1 MSYTPPGATA
11 ANFSFQGGS
20 AYTPPGSTAADFSF
34 APTDVSVIVTG
45 MAAAGSLQAW
55 IGQSFGLASAASAL
69 GFPGAVADQRFGA
82 RITGQSASGT
92 PQAALQQAI
101 GLLIAGTACAGM
113 PKLLISQAALVSKG
127 DGALNA
133 MQAMAHFGY
142 LTRVQGDAAAGTPQ
156 GLAHFGYFAWPQA
169 PGALADTQATAF
181 ALPAVEDAI
190 PGDVT
195 YYFCKLTGAADG
207 LTDAVLPISNFS
219 VRHRY
224 DGPSYY
230 QITIPSYAYVTA
242 ITARP
247 NGEIVLWSETG
258 GVSEELLRGDLGSV
272 RTDRGPRSQSISISG
287 NSDRAASDSK
297 TFLLAEALYASTTFE
312 GESRLR
318 IPPRAGIRPGDFVR
332 YSDLNFQVGEVVW
345 SVAVSPGGMAITMEI
360 VNLPVDAT

>member
-1 MSYTPPGATA
+1 MSGFIPYGAA
-11 ANFSFQGGS
+11 PYGS
-20 AYTPPGSTAADFSF
+20 AVQT
-34 APTDVSVIVTG
+34 SVEGI
-45 MAAAGSLQAW
+45 
-55 IGQSFGLASAASAL
+55 
-69 GFPGAVADQRFGA
+69 
-82 RITGQSASGT
+82 ITGVPASGT
-92 PQAALQQAI
+92 PQAIIVQQAAI
-101 GLLIAGTACAGM
+101 LRASEALGAPQAVLSQSIATITATGASGAPQALL
-113 PKLLISQAALVSKG
+113 QAPLPVWIEG
-127 DGALNA
+127 HGALGPPGA
-133 MQAMAHFGY
+133 VAWQQFALAQGQGAIGTPQALSHFGY